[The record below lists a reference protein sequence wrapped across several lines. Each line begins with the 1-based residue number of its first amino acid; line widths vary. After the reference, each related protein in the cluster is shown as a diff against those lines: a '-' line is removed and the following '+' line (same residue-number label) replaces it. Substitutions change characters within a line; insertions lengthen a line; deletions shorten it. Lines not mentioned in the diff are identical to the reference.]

1 MVSELEECAR
11 PNGSIVTG
19 IATMKNQGERA
30 REDFLNIL
38 TRSSFD
44 SYSSVSVAEA
54 WVLAWFDV
62 GAGGRVAI

>member
-1 MVSELEECAR
+1 MSWKSAR
-11 PNGSIVTG
+11 PNGSIARG

-30 REDFLNIL
+30 REDLLYIL

-54 WVLAWFDV
+54 LGLA
-62 GAGGRVAI
+62 GLT